1 MESQRRVDEEA
12 PPGRAAVR
20 ARAAVFA
27 LFAVNGY
34 AYTNVVPWLPV
45 VKQDLELSNAALGA
59 AIAAMPTGALAT
71 GMLAGPLIAR
81 FGSGRVA
88 AAAGVLTAP
97 LLPLA
102 AAAPGWW
109 AFALV
114 LFGLGSLDAWMD
126 AAMNTHGLRVQRRY
140 GRSIINAFHAAW
152 SLAAVAGGLTGASM
166 AGAGL
171 GMGTHLTVVA
181 VLLAGA
187 SLVAARGLLPG
198 PEGTERGE
206 GEAEP
211 AGEGGARER
220 LRAAAGALR
229 GAALPLLAL
238 SALLMGA
245 SAVEDSAATWGAV
258 FLSGERGA
266 GAFLAALPFVACQGM
281 MTVGRLTGDRVTD
294 RFGATTT
301 VRAGGL
307 VAAAGMAVAL
317 LVPYPAAGVAGFG
330 LLGLGVATMFP
341 LTLAAAGEVPGVRSG
356 DGVTVVGWL
365 GRLGFLAFPP
375 MVGALA
381 DAWSLT
387 AALWAVAGAGVMCAV
402 LAPALRPRLGS

>member
-20 ARAAVFA
+20 ARVAVFA

-45 VKQDLELSNAALGA
+45 VKQDLGLTNAALGA

-102 AAAPGWW
+102 AVAPGWW

-198 PEGTERGE
+198 PEGAERGDA
-206 GEAEP
+206 EAV
-211 AGEGGARER
+211 AEGGARER

-238 SALLMGA
+238 SILLMGA

-281 MTVGRLTGDRVTD
+281 MTLGRLTGDRVTD
-294 RFGATTT
+294 HFGAVTT

-317 LVPYPAAGVAGFG
+317 LVPFPVAGVAGFG

-375 MVGALA
+375 MVGSIA

-387 AALWAVAGAGVMCAV
+387 SALWAVAGAGVVCAV
-402 LAPALRPRLGS
+402 LAPSLRPQARA